1 MFLPAA
7 LREFPFAAI
16 VVITSFLVSHA
27 IAAEAIDIGSHREL
41 FVDRYLIESMK
52 GTAMRLQHPHDEGVV
67 LKFDQPWEGPFC
79 AYVTVIRND
88 AKYQM
93 YYRGASGENQ
103 QVTCYA
109 ESSDGIA
116 WEKPKL
122 DLFPDSHGGK
132 TNIVLANAGKVTH
145 NFCPFLD
152 TRPDVQ
158 PDQRYK
164 ALGGYDDIGLLA
176 YVSPDGIHWRKLRDE
191 PVFTRKQV
199 FATQLAFDSQN
210 VPFWSEAEQKYLL
223 YFRVYK
229 DKIRRIARAE
239 SEDFVNWT
247 NVQLM
252 EYRHDGQPAPIEQL
266 YTNQTHPYFRAPQIY
281 ISTAARFMLGRRVI
295 TTRQAR
301 EIHVNPQYFND
312 TSDAILMTSRGGDI
326 YDRTFMEAL
335 VAPGIGA
342 QNWISRTNYPALN
355 IVQTAPA
362 EMSLYLNQNYAQPT
376 ANLHRYTL
384 RLDGFAAL
392 HADYDGGEMITKP
405 LIFAGATLLLNFA
418 PSAAGS
424 IRVEIQNE
432 AGSPFPGFS
441 LADCHEVVGNEIE
454 RGVAWNG
461 GNLAALSGKPVRLRF
476 VVKDADLFAMRF
488 AKEAFNA
495 QGAAQ

>member
-1 MFLPAA
+1 M
-7 LREFPFAAI
+7 
-16 VVITSFLVSHA
+16 
-27 IAAEAIDIGSHREL
+27 
-41 FVDRYLIESMK
+41 
-52 GTAMRLQHPHDEGVV
+52 
-67 LKFDQPWEGPFC
+67 
-79 AYVTVIRND
+79 
-88 AKYQM
+88 
-93 YYRGASGENQ
+93 
-103 QVTCYA
+103 
-109 ESSDGIA
+109 
-116 WEKPKL
+116 
-122 DLFPDSHGGK
+122 
-132 TNIVLANAGKVTH
+132 TH

-295 TTRQAR
+295 TTQQAR

-312 TSDAILMTSRGGDI
+312 TSDAVLMTSRGGDI

-418 PSAAGS
+418 TSAAGS
-424 IRVEIQNE
+424 VRVEIENE

-454 RGVAWNG
+454 RDVAWNG

-488 AKEAFNA
+488 AKEAFNE